1 MNRRLKRGLAIGGGA
16 ALVLGPPPGD
26 ETIGLALISGAGVG
40 ARIMPQDTRPANTEN
55 PRRKGDTGEQGN
67 TPRLAAYI
75 VIGAVVI
82 LAFQAGLFRKI
93 VQ

>member
-1 MNRRLKRGLAIGGGA
+1 VNRRIKRGLAIGGGA

-26 ETIGLALISGAGVG
+26 EMIGLALISGAGIGVKKM
-40 ARIMPQDTRPANTEN
+40 ANDTRPASADN

-67 TPRLAAYI
+67 SPRLAAYI